1 MTTPPLLT
9 RPDSPAPSLAHL
21 WATVLDEIRRDP
33 DVSPANFS
41 TWLRETQLLEPA
53 ERPLLESPDGT
64 EYVVGAP
71 HAFARDRLARAL
83 RPAIERALARC
94 LQRPAVRVRFAVAGA
109 RSPAAPEATA
119 APAPPEADASPAALP
134 HAGAGSGGSALNPR
148 ATFERYIAG
157 RGSEFAV
164 AAARAVAENPA
175 LAYNPLYLY
184 GEPGTGKTHLLH
196 AIGNRFLQRRPGA
209 LVLYRSLADG
219 GAFVPAAPGLA
230 LLLLDDAQGA
240 PGSTGSTGST
250 GPADGAPSGSPSG
263 ASLTALL
270 AALQEAS
277 TQVVVAGDR
286 PPRELTALDGRLRAW
301 LQMGLV
307 AGIGAPDF
315 ETRLALV
322 RQRAQ
327 ALGASLPP
335 AVLEVIARRAPADAR
350 ELEGLVTR
358 VFAAGELSGLP
369 LTPEHVSALLAGV
382 LGPARL
388 PARRRAS
395 AEEVLLA
402 TGATFGVPVGELKG
416 RRRDKEVV
424 LPRQVAMYLLRHET
438 GASLAEIGAV
448 LGGRDHSTVI
458 HGCERVATA
467 LESDPRLRELVAAA
481 RQLFSAAAAP

>member
-1 MTTPPLLT
+1 
-9 RPDSPAPSLAHL
+9 
-21 WATVLDEIRRDP
+21 
-33 DVSPANFS
+33 
-41 TWLRETQLLEPA
+41 
-53 ERPLLESPDGT
+53 
-64 EYVVGAP
+64 
-71 HAFARDRLARAL
+71 
-83 RPAIERALARC
+83 
-94 LQRPAVRVRFAVAGA
+94 
-109 RSPAAPEATA
+109 
-119 APAPPEADASPAALP
+119 
-134 HAGAGSGGSALNPR
+134 
-148 ATFERYIAG
+148 
-157 RGSEFAV
+157 
-164 AAARAVAENPA
+164 VAENPA

-209 LVLYRSLADG
+209 PVLYRSLADP
-219 GAFVPAAPGLA
+219 GAAVPAGKGLA
-230 LLLLDDAQGA
+230 LLLLDDVQGA
-240 PGSTGSTGST
+240 PGPVGSAGSAGHPGT
-250 GPADGAPSGSPSG
+250 ADGSPSG
-263 ASLTALL
+263 APLTALL

-327 ALGASLPP
+327 ALGATLPP
-335 AVLEVIARRAPADAR
+335 AVLEVIARRAPGDAR

-358 VFAAGELSGLP
+358 VFAAGELSGLS

-467 LESDPRLRELVAAA
+467 LERDPRLRELVTAA

>member
-1 MTTPPLLT
+1 M
-9 RPDSPAPSLAHL
+9 
-21 WATVLDEIRRDP
+21 
-33 DVSPANFS
+33 
-41 TWLRETQLLEPA
+41 
-53 ERPLLESPDGT
+53 
-64 EYVVGAP
+64 
-71 HAFARDRLARAL
+71 
-83 RPAIERALARC
+83 
-94 LQRPAVRVRFAVAGA
+94 
-109 RSPAAPEATA
+109 
-119 APAPPEADASPAALP
+119 
-134 HAGAGSGGSALNPR
+134 
-148 ATFERYIAG
+148 
-157 RGSEFAV
+157 
-164 AAARAVAENPA
+164 
-175 LAYNPLYLY
+175 
-184 GEPGTGKTHLLH
+184 
-196 AIGNRFLQRRPGA
+196 
-209 LVLYRSLADG
+209 
-219 GAFVPAAPGLA
+219 
-230 LLLLDDAQGA
+230 
-240 PGSTGSTGST
+240 
-250 GPADGAPSGSPSG
+250 
-263 ASLTALL
+263 
-270 AALQEAS
+270 
-277 TQVVVAGDR
+277 VVAGDR

-327 ALGASLPP
+327 ALGATLPP
-335 AVLEVIARRAPADAR
+335 AVLEVIARRAPGDAR

-467 LESDPRLRELVAAA
+467 LERDPRLRELVTAA
-481 RQLFSAAAAP
+481 RQLFSAAGRALNSTQDDRALAPRGGAPPHDHRERVRIR